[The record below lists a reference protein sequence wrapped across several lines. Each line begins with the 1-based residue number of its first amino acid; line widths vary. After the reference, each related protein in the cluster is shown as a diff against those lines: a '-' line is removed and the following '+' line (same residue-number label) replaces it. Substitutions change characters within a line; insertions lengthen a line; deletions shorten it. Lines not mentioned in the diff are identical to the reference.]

1 MLTTNYD
8 TLLEQRLNVPS
19 VDRSSLPNFQRVI
32 SGGAKGVVHLHGV
45 WDKPETIVFS
55 SDQYAKLSFDECQSA
70 LQRAVASTKSILYI
84 GFGAGMGD
92 PNFSDLLSWHRRLFS
107 VSGVEHFRL
116 CLDDELPDLRSAHV
130 DSHISPISYGTKYS
144 EFPQFIKG
152 LISGA
157 DLSVTNEAGIVRDI
171 PRETRVQMI
180 AELQI
185 DTRLID
191 STYSETCDEVN
202 SVALPPILLPVPH
215 AEYIERGA
223 DSDDARTKRLDP
235 DVECAQDGVVII
247 VGDEHCGLTTALK
260 WLVIRASELDYEKTP
275 IYVDFNNRQSGT
287 GPFERLVRQEA
298 LERGIIQFKHD
309 NLPRVALALDNYSP
323 HVRKISDNVL
333 RGIAQSEIETI
344 FIGCRSNDEAEIVER
359 LSNIGVNA
367 QVRYVGRLNMADVTA
382 LAKIAAPT
390 VHRSITQRIV
400 SVLRAER
407 LPRNP
412 FTVSLLITILLR
424 GEEVAA
430 EASPTGILEQYIGL
444 LLGRGDPTVD
454 TRYSIG
460 TEQSITALSALAE
473 VFARKASSVLSES
486 VTVEVLAGLISDYAW
501 PETATDMMRKFR
513 ESRILSVN
521 PSGVSFVRSSYLHL
535 FAAKYAL
542 REPEFLR
549 FILDDPLRFGPVI
562 RHYAAL
568 SRRDVSIIEA
578 MQNLLDEF
586 ADEGS
591 ASKIYDIVK
600 REDAPDDF
608 LKELE
613 GDESESGSREL
624 VPLDEPPDPLDS
636 ISDSDRN
643 PFPEIDDHGI
653 PGAQR
658 YALAL
663 ETASTALRDL
673 DEVKELDKKKRLLE
687 TVIQG
692 WGTLAGILSEESAF
706 IDLQKSIISS
716 IREREPEFSEK
727 HSELLAELFNV
738 IPCAYVASGIE
749 RSLSSRK
756 LLKILNE
763 LLLEGRLSGGAH
775 SASATALLM
784 MSIGGNGWVS
794 GVEKVLR
801 GKEDVWIYRNFIAYL
816 FYALYL
822 NDEVDRGE
830 EVDLIRFVAVSI
842 VDRWK
847 YKDDRKRKLAIGVM
861 QQRLK
866 REKVGY
872 QKGVGKLLW

>member
-1 MLTTNYD
+1 M
-8 TLLEQRLNVPS
+8 S
-19 VDRSSLPNFQRVI
+19 
-32 SGGAKGVVHLHGV
+32 
-45 WDKPETIVFS
+45 
-55 SDQYAKLSFDECQSA
+55 
-70 LQRAVASTKSILYI
+70 
-84 GFGAGMGD
+84 
-92 PNFSDLLSWHRRLFS
+92 
-107 VSGVEHFRL
+107 
-116 CLDDELPDLRSAHV
+116 
-130 DSHISPISYGTKYS
+130 
-144 EFPQFIKG
+144 
-152 LISGA
+152 
-157 DLSVTNEAGIVRDI
+157 
-171 PRETRVQMI
+171 
-180 AELQI
+180 
-185 DTRLID
+185 
-191 STYSETCDEVN
+191 
-202 SVALPPILLPVPH
+202 
-215 AEYIERGA
+215 
-223 DSDDARTKRLDP
+223 
-235 DVECAQDGVVII
+235 
-247 VGDEHCGLTTALK
+247 
-260 WLVIRASELDYEKTP
+260 
-275 IYVDFNNRQSGT
+275 
-287 GPFERLVRQEA
+287 
-298 LERGIIQFKHD
+298 
-309 NLPRVALALDNYSP
+309 
-323 HVRKISDNVL
+323 
-333 RGIAQSEIETI
+333 
-344 FIGCRSNDEAEIVER
+344 
-359 LSNIGVNA
+359 
-367 QVRYVGRLNMADVTA
+367 
-382 LAKIAAPT
+382 
-390 VHRSITQRIV
+390 
-400 SVLRAER
+400 
-407 LPRNP
+407 
-412 FTVSLLITILLR
+412 
-424 GEEVAA
+424 
-430 EASPTGILEQYIGL
+430 
-444 LLGRGDPTVD
+444 
-454 TRYSIG
+454 
-460 TEQSITALSALAE
+460 
-473 VFARKASSVLSES
+473 
-486 VTVEVLAGLISDYAW
+486 
-501 PETATDMMRKFR
+501 
-513 ESRILSVN
+513 
-521 PSGVSFVRSSYLHL
+521 
-535 FAAKYAL
+535 
-542 REPEFLR
+542 
-549 FILDDPLRFGPVI
+549 
-562 RHYAAL
+562 
-568 SRRDVSIIEA
+568 
-578 MQNLLDEF
+578 
-586 ADEGS
+586 
-591 ASKIYDIVK
+591 
-600 REDAPDDF
+600 
-608 LKELE
+608 
-613 GDESESGSREL
+613 
-624 VPLDEPPDPLDS
+624 PPDPLDS